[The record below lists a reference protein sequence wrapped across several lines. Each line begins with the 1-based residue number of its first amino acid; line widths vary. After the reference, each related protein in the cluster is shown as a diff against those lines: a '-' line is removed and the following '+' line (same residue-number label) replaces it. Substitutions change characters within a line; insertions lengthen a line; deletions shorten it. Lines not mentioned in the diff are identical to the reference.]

1 MTRFLQSAIA
11 GLGNGST
18 YALVA
23 LGFVIIYKSTLV
35 VSFAQPALMVA
46 GITVL
51 VYLTGYLGVPASGS
65 ADGSF
70 AMFYVAVIVAMV
82 FTALLGLAVERVA
95 LRPMIGR
102 PVFVVA
108 IITIGVDII
117 LRIGVNRFLGRNV
130 RPIGDPWGLSTFDV
144 GGVFIQQRHVVM
156 ITTTAVVVAALFAF
170 FKYSR
175 IGLAMRATAFD
186 QEAALAMGVSVGQ
199 VFALSWMI
207 AGALAALAGT
217 FVGTGAGIDQGT
229 WVVAL
234 KALPAVILGGLDS
247 VGGAVVGGLVIG
259 VVEQLFATYQGT
271 YAPWLGQN
279 FAVVSPYVV
288 LLVVL
293 LVRPYGLFGT
303 PEIERV

>member
-1 MTRFLQSAIA
+1 MTRLIQTLIA
-11 GLGNGST
+11 GLGQGSI
-18 YALVA
+18 YALIAV
-23 LGFVIIYKSTLV
+23 GFVIIYKSTLV
-35 VSFAQPALMVA
+35 ISFAQPAMMMVGA
-46 GITVL
+46 SL
-51 VYLTGYLGVPASGS
+51 VVFLAVSSGLNFYL
-65 ADGSF
+65 
-70 AMFYVAVIVAMV
+70 AVGLAIIL
-82 FTALLGLAVERVA
+82 TALVALIVERTA
-95 LRPMIGR
+95 LRPMIGE
-102 PVFVVA
+102 PPFVVA

-130 RPIGDPWGLSTFDV
+130 RPIGDPWGLSTFNV
-144 GGVFIQQRHVVM
+144 GGIFIQQRHVVM
-156 ITTTAVVVAALFAF
+156 IVTTAVVVAALFAF

-186 QEAALAMGVSVGQ
+186 QETALAMGVSVGQ

-207 AGALAALAGT
+207 AGGLAALAGT

-229 WVVAL
+229 WVIAL
-234 KALPAVILGGLDS
+234 KALPAIILGGLDS
-247 VGGAVVGGLVIG
+247 IGGAIIGGLVIG

-279 FAVVSPYVV
+279 FSVVSPYLV
-288 LLVVL
+288 LLLVL

>member
-1 MTRFLQSAIA
+1 MTRLAQTLIA
-11 GLGNGST
+11 GLGQGSI
-18 YALVA
+18 YALIGI
-23 LGFVIIYKSTLV
+23 GFVIIYKATLV
-35 VSFAQPALMVA
+35 ISFAQPALMMVGA
-46 GITVL
+46 SVVVFLAVSSGVNFYLAVL
-51 VYLTGYLGVPASGS
+51 LA
-65 ADGSF
+65 
-70 AMFYVAVIVAMV
+70 IVA
-82 FTALLGLAVERVA
+82 TAVVALVVERTA
-95 LRPMIGR
+95 LRPMIGE
-102 PVFVVA
+102 PPFVVA

-130 RPIGDPWGLSTFDV
+130 RPIGDPWGLTTFNV

-156 ITTTAVVVAALFAF
+156 ITTTALVVSALFAF
-170 FKYSR
+170 FKYNR

-186 QEAALAMGVSVGQ
+186 QETALAMGVSVGQ

-229 WVVAL
+229 WVIAL

-247 VGGAVVGGLVIG
+247 IGGAVVGGLVVG
-259 VVEQLFATYQGT
+259 VVEQLFATYQPT

-279 FAVVSPYVV
+279 FSVVSPYVV
-288 LLVVL
+288 LLLVL

>member
-1 MTRFLQSAIA
+1 VTRLAQTLIA
-11 GLGNGST
+11 GLGQGSI
-18 YALVA
+18 YALIGI
-23 LGFVIIYKSTLV
+23 GFVIIYKSTLV
-35 VSFAQPALMVA
+35 ISFAQPALMMVGA
-46 GITVL
+46 SVVVFLAVSSGVNFYLAVL
-51 VYLTGYLGVPASGS
+51 LA
-65 ADGSF
+65 
-70 AMFYVAVIVAMV
+70 IVA
-82 FTALLGLAVERVA
+82 TAVVALVVERTA
-95 LRPMIGR
+95 LRPMIGE
-102 PVFVVA
+102 PPFVVA

-130 RPIGDPWGLSTFDV
+130 RPIGDPWGLTTFNV

-156 ITTTAVVVAALFAF
+156 ITATALVVSALFAF
-170 FKYSR
+170 FKYNR

-186 QEAALAMGVSVGQ
+186 QETALAMGVSVGQ

-229 WVVAL
+229 WVIAL

-247 VGGAVVGGLVIG
+247 IGGAVVGGLVVG
-259 VVEQLFATYQGT
+259 VVEQLFATYQPT

-279 FAVVSPYVV
+279 FSVVSPYVV
-288 LLVVL
+288 LLLVL

>member
-1 MTRFLQSAIA
+1 MTRLVQTLIA
-11 GLGNGST
+11 GLGQGSI
-18 YALVA
+18 YALIA

-35 VSFAQPALMVA
+35 ISFAQPALMMVGASIVVFLAVSSGLNFYLAVLLAVVA
-46 GITVL
+46 
-51 VYLTGYLGVPASGS
+51 
-65 ADGSF
+65 
-70 AMFYVAVIVAMV
+70 
-82 FTALLGLAVERVA
+82 TALVALAIERTA
-95 LRPMIGR
+95 LRPMIGE
-102 PVFVVA
+102 PPFVVA

-130 RPIGDPWGLSTFDV
+130 RPIGDPWGLATFRL
-144 GGVFIQQRHVVM
+144 GGVVVQQRHLVM
-156 ITTTAVVVAALFAF
+156 ITATALVVAGLFAF
-170 FKYSR
+170 FKYNR

-229 WVVAL
+229 WVIAL

-247 VGGAVVGGLVIG
+247 IGGAVIGGLVVG

-279 FAVVSPYVV
+279 FSVVSPYVV
-288 LLVVL
+288 LLLVL

>member
-1 MTRFLQSAIA
+1 VTRLAQTLIA
-11 GLGNGST
+11 GLGQGSI
-18 YALVA
+18 YALIGI
-23 LGFVIIYKSTLV
+23 GFVIIYKATLV
-35 VSFAQPALMVA
+35 ISFAQPALMMVGA
-46 GITVL
+46 SVVVFLAVSSGVNFYLAVL
-51 VYLTGYLGVPASGS
+51 LA
-65 ADGSF
+65 
-70 AMFYVAVIVAMV
+70 IVA
-82 FTALLGLAVERVA
+82 TAVVALVVERTA
-95 LRPMIGR
+95 LRPMIGE
-102 PVFVVA
+102 PPFVVA

-130 RPIGDPWGLSTFDV
+130 RPIGDPWGLTTFNV

-156 ITTTAVVVAALFAF
+156 ITATALVVSALFAF
-170 FKYSR
+170 FKYNR

-186 QEAALAMGVSVGQ
+186 QETALAMGVSVGQ

-229 WVVAL
+229 WVIAL

-247 VGGAVVGGLVIG
+247 IGGAVVGGLVVG
-259 VVEQLFATYQGT
+259 VVEQLFATYQPT

-279 FAVVSPYVV
+279 FSVVSPYVV
-288 LLVVL
+288 LLLVL

>member
-1 MTRFLQSAIA
+1 MTRIAQTLIA
-11 GLGNGST
+11 GLGQGSI
-18 YALVA
+18 YALIGI
-23 LGFVIIYKSTLV
+23 GFVIIYKATLV
-35 VSFAQPALMVA
+35 ISFAQPALMMVGA
-46 GITVL
+46 SVVVFLAVSSGVNFYLAVL
-51 VYLTGYLGVPASGS
+51 LA
-65 ADGSF
+65 
-70 AMFYVAVIVAMV
+70 IVA
-82 FTALLGLAVERVA
+82 TAVVALVVERTA
-95 LRPMIGR
+95 LRPMIGE
-102 PVFVVA
+102 PPFVVA

-130 RPIGDPWGLSTFDV
+130 RPIGDPWGLTTFNV

-156 ITTTAVVVAALFAF
+156 ITATALVVSALFAF
-170 FKYSR
+170 FKYNR

-186 QEAALAMGVSVGQ
+186 QETALAMGVSVGQ

-229 WVVAL
+229 WVIAL

-247 VGGAVVGGLVIG
+247 IGGAVVGGLVVG
-259 VVEQLFATYQGT
+259 VVEQLFATYQPT

-279 FAVVSPYVV
+279 FSVVSPYVV
-288 LLVVL
+288 LLLVL

>member
-1 MTRFLQSAIA
+1 MTRLVQTLIA
-11 GLGNGST
+11 GLGQGSI
-18 YALVA
+18 YALIAV
-23 LGFVIIYKSTLV
+23 GFVIIYKSTLV
-35 VSFAQPALMVA
+35 ISFAQPAMMMVGA
-46 GITVL
+46 SL
-51 VYLTGYLGVPASGS
+51 VVFLAVSSGLNFYL
-65 ADGSF
+65 
-70 AMFYVAVIVAMV
+70 AVGLAIIL
-82 FTALLGLAVERVA
+82 TALVALIVERTA
-95 LRPMIGR
+95 LRPMIGE
-102 PVFVVA
+102 PPFVVA

-130 RPIGDPWGLSTFDV
+130 RPIGDPWGLRTFDI
-144 GGVFIQQRHVVM
+144 GGIFIQQRHVIM
-156 ITTTAVVVAALFAF
+156 IATTAVVVVALFTF

-186 QEAALAMGVSVGQ
+186 QETALAMGVSVGQ

-207 AGALAALAGT
+207 AGGLAALAGT

-229 WVVAL
+229 WVIAL

-247 VGGAVVGGLVIG
+247 IGGAIIGGLVIG

-279 FAVVSPYVV
+279 FSVVSPYLV
-288 LLVVL
+288 LLLVL